1 VVQSLVSYSRRPGA
15 ANLLGLVGYLR
26 QPGNPVVWW
35 LVGVGVAF
43 GCDIALG
50 DVLLPL
56 AEDHWGATSSI
67 TAAIALLHQWAGVFG
82 IDEPARRGLV
92 HRVLRVSTGVVLAL
106 LAVLVGRWV
115 SRAECAEQG
124 CGLGVLNQDPA

>member
-67 TAAIALLHQWAGVFG
+67 TAAIALLHQWAGAAAPVAG
-82 IDEPARRGLV
+82 VGLV
-92 HRVLRVSTGVVLAL
+92 GLFPS
-106 LAVLVGRWV
+106 GRPERAYERGV